1 MTSED
6 IAGGRLIKLSIFKAD
21 GTMILKDAPFGAF
34 EAAITDP
41 QTLQFDFGDY
51 GGQGLFGAIGMPSAD
66 FRSWETLP
74 LQPGTEVAQID
85 WDGAT
90 AHVDWVRVT
99 AVHLVGDTPYL
110 ELDNFVQQGASGGGV
125 FYDGYHIANNWFRST
140 DRAAD
145 SGEVVRQA
153 SVAALNNQ

>member
-1 MTSED
+1 M
-6 IAGGRLIKLSIFKAD
+6 A
-21 GTMILKDAPFGAF
+21 
-34 EAAITDP
+34 
-41 QTLQFDFGDY
+41 
-51 GGQGLFGAIGMPSAD
+51 SAD

-74 LQPGTEVAQID
+74 LQPGMEVAQID
-85 WDGAT
+85 WDGQI

-99 AVHLVGDTPYL
+99 AVHFEGDTPYL

-125 FYDGYHIANNWFRST
+125 FYEGVHIANNWFRST
-140 DRAAD
+140 DRTAD